1 MEILFLGYMRFIMT
15 TPAAFTP
22 AQATKYIGIDSDTD
36 ALKTSRSTGTL
47 WGMTAPRFCKAGTKK
62 IIYLRTDLD
71 EFLDQLEGY
80 TNNAQ
85 VG

>member
-1 MEILFLGYMRFIMT
+1 MANQ
-15 TPAAFTP
+15 AAFTP
-22 AQATKYIGIDSDTD
+22 TQATKYIGIDSDGD

-47 WGMTAPRFCKAGTKK
+47 WGMTAPRFRKAGTKK
-62 IIYLRTDLD
+62 IVYLRVDLD